1 MLFHSDKY
9 MYMLHVVLQVMFDSD
24 PAPRPNTNA
33 KEMSQ
38 AMIRG
43 LTSLIR
49 FPKLKITFF
58 T

>member
-1 MLFHSDKY
+1 
-9 MYMLHVVLQVMFDSD
+9 MLHVMLQVMFDSD

-43 LTSLIR
+43 LTSLMR
-49 FPKLKITFF
+49 FPKLKITLA